1 MDTVVWLF
9 VVGLVL
15 AAWSYSRWRHNHW
28 STLGVPTP
36 PYLPFLGHI
45 HKQLS
50 LFQTRWE
57 YLDEVYYKYGGST
70 FCGMYEIF
78 RPVLMIGD
86 PDLLKNILVK
96 DFDHFIDRRKFPATE
111 GSLTNQMLA
120 NKSGDEWRALRAVVT
135 PTFTS
140 GKMRGMFPLI
150 SDKADDLV
158 SFTLKEAAKKP
169 YVDMKV
175 NSGRF
180 TMDTIASCAFGI
192 ECNSFRNEETEFT
205 KWAQT
210 LFAPSLITTLKF
222 TLIHISPRIFNA
234 LRLTLETSAK
244 TFFQNV
250 VEQTIAVR
258 KNGQRRGDYLDLLL
272 DARANHDQH
281 TTKSTSIKSNTTRET
296 STTDNLSGI
305 DSLCV
310 IPSKQVL
317 TDESIVAQS
326 VLFLLAA
333 FDTTASTIAFASF
346 LLAKYPVHQQR
357 LRQELQ
363 QMVQEHG
370 DVTYQGIMEATFL
383 DACIM
388 ESLRLYP
395 PAVFGSRVCNK
406 TYKIPGTK
414 VVLRP
419 GDLVTIP
426 FWSLHHDPRYWP
438 EPEVFL
444 PDRFLPENKTNITSF
459 THMPFG
465 MGPRNCIGMRFAL
478 MKVKVALAKLLLK
491 AEIHLRSG
499 HEEPKLERSPFLLR
513 PGGLHLVVS
522 PLTAKTNKQ

>member
-1 MDTVVWLF
+1 MPLREWNNNSSKLKDKISKDYPGDGNSKIVNVQIR
-9 VVGLVL
+9 V
-15 AAWSYSRWRHNHW
+15 A
-28 STLGVPTP
+28 
-36 PYLPFLGHI
+36 
-45 HKQLS
+45 
-50 LFQTRWE
+50 
-57 YLDEVYYKYGGST
+57 
-70 FCGMYEIF
+70 EI
-78 RPVLMIGD
+78 
-86 PDLLKNILVK
+86 
-96 DFDHFIDRRKFPATE
+96 
-111 GSLTNQMLA
+111 NQMQE
-120 NKSGDEWRALRAVVT
+120 K
-135 PTFTS
+135 
-140 GKMRGMFPLI
+140 
-150 SDKADDLV
+150 
-158 SFTLKEAAKKP
+158 
-169 YVDMKV
+169 Y
-175 NSGRF
+175 
-180 TMDTIASCAFGI
+180 
-192 ECNSFRNEETEFT
+192 NSFGQHMLTFN
-205 KWAQT
+205 
-210 LFAPSLITTLKF
+210 
-222 TLIHISPRIFNA
+222 HIP
-234 LRLTLETSAK
+234 
-244 TFFQNV
+244 
-250 VEQTIAVR
+250 
-258 KNGQRRGDYLDLLL
+258 
-272 DARANHDQH
+272 
-281 TTKSTSIKSNTTRET
+281 
-296 STTDNLSGI
+296 
-305 DSLCV
+305 
-310 IPSKQVL
+310 VL

-333 FDTTASTIAFASF
+333 FDTTASALAFASF
-346 LLAKYPVHQQR
+346 LLAKYPVQQQR

-513 PGGLHLVVS
+513 PGGLHLVIS